1 MANILLADVRVY
13 GKDENILAFIEELR
27 EYLYIPEMT
36 SSEYKD
42 FNGRIFERDYTAEFR
57 WNIENTLTKSEVL
70 ELTKK
75 YHIGVD
81 AKGFE
86 PGIGFFEYV
95 SVYSGQILQS
105 DSWSID
111 IKNTAYF
118 DPYEG
123 EV

>member
-1 MANILLADVRVY
+1 MANILVADVRVY
-13 GKDENILAFIEELR
+13 GKDENITAFIEDLKEG
-27 EYLYIPEMT
+27 LYISEMT
-36 SSEYKD
+36 GEFKD
-42 FNGRIFERDYTAEFR
+42 FSGRIIERNYNAEFR
-57 WNIENTLTKSEVL
+57 WNIEGTLLDPDVL

-75 YHIGVD
+75 HHVGVD

-86 PGIGFFEYV
+86 PGMGFFEYV

-105 DSWSID
+105 DSWAID

-118 DPYEG
+118 DPYQG

>member
-1 MANILLADVRVY
+1 MANILLGDIRVY
-13 GKDENILAFIEELR
+13 GKDENITAFVEDLK

-36 SSEYKD
+36 GEFKD
-42 FNGRIFERDYTAEFR
+42 IQGRVAERNYTGEFR
-57 WNIENTLTKSEVL
+57 WNIEDTLTKDDVL

-75 YHIGVD
+75 YHVGVD

-86 PGIGFFEYV
+86 PGMGFFEYV

-111 IKNTAYF
+111 IMDTAYF
-118 DPYEG
+118 EPYEG
-123 EV
+123 EE